1 MSEIDAARHTPDG
14 PAAEAPGRDST
25 AAQQDHRAEQRRRII
40 AAAVT
45 CFIRDGFHGSSMQK
59 ICAEAGMSPGAL
71 YRYFPSKE
79 SLIGAI
85 VEGERA
91 DRARVLDVL
100 QGARSFAEGLAEVME
115 MLLSD
120 TSQIACAALGPEVMA
135 EAIRNEKLRD
145 ALEPVEQETR
155 DLLMRTLHTARAN
168 GEIDPALD
176 LDTLN
181 MLLNAIGDGL
191 MLHNLLHPEW
201 DLSGRSGEISGM
213 IRRMIRPAPDGA

>member
-1 MSEIDAARHTPDG
+1 MPHIDAARHDAGG
-14 PAAEAPGRDST
+14 PVAEETGRDST
-25 AAQQDHRAEQRRRII
+25 AAQQDHRAEQRRRIL
-40 AAAVT
+40 AAAVA
-45 CFIRDGFHGSSMQK
+45 CFVRDGFHGSSMQK

-85 VEGERA
+85 VESERA

-100 QGARSFAEGLAEVME
+100 EGAPSFAEGLADVMNL
-115 MLLSD
+115 LLSD
-120 TSQIACAALGPEVMA
+120 TSHIACAALGPEVMA

-145 ALEPVEQETR
+145 ALEPAEQETR

-168 GEIDPALD
+168 GEIDAAID

-191 MLHNLLHPEW
+191 ILHNLLHPEW
-201 DLSGRSGEISGM
+201 RLSGRSEQISGM